1 MKSRFSPRQIV
12 TAVALSIGL
21 TASAFAM
28 PPQGE
33 GPGQPSGMHSRHMAQ
48 GMKEMTRLHDDLKLN
63 AKQEALWQEAEKTSK
78 EGMNGMHERFTK
90 HHEEIKALLSK
101 PGADLRDIAKRMD
114 EFKAEGQKQREANRD
129 RWLAVYDTLN
139 AEQKEQARVFFKSK
153 FEQNR
158 HFGKRDAGKN

>member
-1 MKSRFSPRQIV
+1 MKTRFSPRQIV

-21 TASAFAM
+21 AASAFAM

-33 GPGQPSGMHSRHMAQ
+33 GPGQVPGMQSRHMAR

-63 AKQEALWQEAEKTSK
+63 AKQEALWQEAEKASK

-90 HHEEIKALLSK
+90 HHEEIKTLLSK
-101 PGADLRDIAKRMD
+101 PGADLREIAKRMD

-129 RWLAVYDTLN
+129 GWLAVYDTLN

-153 FEQNR
+153 FEQSR
-158 HFGKRDAGKN
+158 HFGKRGPSKS